1 MTSIT
6 VINKKTTLLHR
17 GRMNHLNS
25 GVALGKT
32 VERHPTAHVVLNRN
46 AVDLASLLEDEFQS
60 GELQSTR
67 GDEAEMKPDQGIQ
80 CYSARPLSDATDVLL
95 PHKSLPFSPS
105 HASFDHMLL
114 QGSFRLIET
123 AAKK

>member
-1 MTSIT
+1 M
-6 VINKKTTLLHR
+6 
-17 GRMNHLNS
+17 
-25 GVALGKT
+25 
-32 VERHPTAHVVLNRN
+32 NRN
-46 AVDLASLLEDEFQS
+46 LVDLALLPGDKFQS
-60 GELQSTR
+60 GELRSTR
-67 GDEAEMKPDQGIQ
+67 GDEAEMESDQGIQ
-80 CYSARPLSDATDVLL
+80 CHSPRPLSDATNVLL